1 MIHRCGP
8 DLSTSWLWLP
18 TVSHGMSSSL
28 PSCVA
33 HKPSR
38 SSASSL
44 LELLMCPRPPACDS
58 GDQRSPTHPHLSSSA
73 PQPGGGPT
81 QHTGRLVFGR
91 DSPTPKPFARNLI
104 SLALSHLGGEACMG
118 LSLMAEFPQPWPWVG
133 SGSPYLPPFVTIHH
147 SRGPLPDE
155 LHQARGEPSANL
167 LITRSASC
175 CCPAGLRA
183 LTLGRGESVTLSWGL
198 GAQNSG
204 RIHSRGR
211 A

>member
-1 MIHRCGP
+1 MF
-8 DLSTSWLWLP
+8 
-18 TVSHGMSSSL
+18 VSVA
-28 PSCVA
+28 CVPGGKA
-33 HKPSR
+33 KISR
-38 SSASSL
+38 
-44 LELLMCPRPPACDS
+44 
-58 GDQRSPTHPHLSSSA
+58 HPHLSSSA
-73 PQPGGGPT
+73 PQPGWGPT